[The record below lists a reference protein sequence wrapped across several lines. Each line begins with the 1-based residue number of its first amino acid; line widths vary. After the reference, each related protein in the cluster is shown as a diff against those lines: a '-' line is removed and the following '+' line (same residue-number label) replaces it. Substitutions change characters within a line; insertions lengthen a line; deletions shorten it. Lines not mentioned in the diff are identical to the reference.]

1 MGKHYKRCMHAKV
14 YQVNE
19 YIITTS
25 ILLQLLYND
34 TIQKLT
40 LIILS
45 LMVGND
51 MYSQIFLYRKYQ
63 LIYLEVLNYQHEWFI
78 WGLLHFHLG

>member
-1 MGKHYKRCMHAKV
+1 MRKHYKSCMHAKV
-14 YQVNE
+14 YHQVNE

-45 LMVGND
+45 LIVMICILK
-51 MYSQIFLYRKYQ
+51 SF
-63 LIYLEVLNYQHEWFI
+63 FI
-78 WGLLHFHLG
+78 ESIS